1 MAPRAGARHS
11 ICQKVAIVND
21 RRVSYPFLFALGSV
35 LGYNKARKVRKV
47 MSGPRFTILARIDDL
62 HFIAACP
69 HGVAHLTWENA
80 TLRFTLDEFKALAY
94 LMERTIAARAPVML
108 TDGSL
113 SVAWQPLDRC
123 ELRVGPAALQLPP
136 SDFRRLAAT
145 IQEAKRRLDDLTAS
159 GAWAEPDR
167 QESPPDPFQAL
178 KRSIF
183 SRN

>member
-1 MAPRAGARHS
+1 
-11 ICQKVAIVND
+11 
-21 RRVSYPFLFALGSV
+21 
-35 LGYNKARKVRKV
+35 

-113 SVAWQPLDRC
+113 SVR
-123 ELRVGPAALQLPP
+123 G
-136 SDFRRLAAT
+136 S
-145 IQEAKRRLDDLTAS
+145 
-159 GAWAEPDR
+159 
-167 QESPPDPFQAL
+167 
-178 KRSIF
+178 RSIAASSSLGRLRCACRQTTF
-183 SRN
+183 ADLQQP